1 MKHFSGSRFVVGSV
15 SVVLLTAAV
24 VVWATKAQSNNPG
37 RLRIENKTHSLVI
50 ESMKDLGHVQ
60 AGAQNRFELRVRN
73 GYDKPIIT
81 YRFRVVDSLT
91 GKETFSAVERGGMMD
106 DWNLPPNGTDVTAF
120 SAASKGAVML
130 TIAAVLFEDGTGDGN
145 ANDLLRLQ
153 ELHAG
158 VKAAF
163 QKIAPI
169 LRQAANTD
177 DSVVPDAAIQLLEDE
192 VASINDREVP
202 VNQRRGFAQA
212 KDYFR
217 LELSDLKDNLRSKPN
232 LKHKA
237 EFTKKLERIEKALA
251 KM

>member
-1 MKHFSGSRFVVGSV
+1 MKHFSSSRFVVGSV
-15 SVVLLTAAV
+15 LVILLTAAA
-24 VVWATKAQSNNPG
+24 VVWATKGQSNSIG
-37 RLRIENKTHSLVI
+37 RLRIENKTRSLAI
-50 ESMKDLGHVQ
+50 ESMKDLGEVQ
-60 AGAQNRFELRVRN
+60 AGAQNRFEVTVRN
-73 GYDKPIIT
+73 GYDKPIVT

-91 GKETFSAVERGGMMD
+91 GKKTINAVERGGMMG
-106 DWNLPPNGTDVTAF
+106 DWDLPPNGADVIAF
-120 SAASKGAVML
+120 SAASEGAVVL
-130 TIAAVLFEDGTGDGN
+130 TVAAVLFEDGTGDGN
-145 ANDLLRLQ
+145 TSDLLRLQ
-153 ELHAG
+153 EIHAG
-158 VKAAF
+158 VKTAF

-212 KDYFR
+212 KDYVR
-217 LELSDLKDNLRSKPN
+217 LELSDLKNNLRSKPN

-237 EFTKKLERIEKALA
+237 EFTKKLEKIEKALA